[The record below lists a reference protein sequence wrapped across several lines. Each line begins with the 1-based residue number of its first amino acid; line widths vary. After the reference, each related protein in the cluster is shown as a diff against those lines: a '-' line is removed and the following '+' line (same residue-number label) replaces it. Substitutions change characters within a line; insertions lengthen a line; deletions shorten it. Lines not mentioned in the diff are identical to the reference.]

1 MIRRSDRAGKPY
13 SRPDGSVA
21 AHGMIPLQFGCAALT
36 SSICPMEDA
45 CFATFLI
52 DHSHHRGPMRR
63 AAIPTRAL
71 SCALI
76 GLLFASCDTVYM
88 GAMEKMGYAKRDILS
103 SRVKAAR
110 DAQEEAK
117 QEIQSALEQFGK
129 VVNFSGGD
137 LEATYKKLSGELE
150 ASEDQAEAVR
160 KRIGD
165 VESVADAL
173 FKEWKTELDQYS
185 SKELRR
191 KSEDKY
197 TQTKARYGEMLA
209 AMKKAEQ
216 RIDPVLRPLRDQVL
230 YLKHNLNARALSSLK
245 GELVKVDAQVDQLV
259 KDMNRS
265 IAEADKF
272 IQNLEK
278 DAG

>member
-1 MIRRSDRAGKPY
+1 MRIAISLARFLP
-13 SRPDGSVA
+13 
-21 AHGMIPLQFGCAALT
+21 
-36 SSICPMEDA
+36 
-45 CFATFLI
+45 CF
-52 DHSHHRGPMRR
+52 
-63 AAIPTRAL
+63 L
-71 SCALI
+71 SCVMIAWMLP
-76 GLLFASCDTVYM
+76 GCDTLYM

-117 QEIQSALEQFGK
+117 QEIQSALDQFGK

-137 LEATYKKLSGELE
+137 LEDTYKKLNGELE
-150 ASEDQAEAVR
+150 SSEEQAETVR
-160 KRIGD
+160 KR
-165 VESVADAL
+165 
-173 FKEWKTELDQYS
+173 
-185 SKELRR
+185 
-191 KSEDKY
+191 KY
-197 TQTKARYGEMLA
+197 TQTKMRYGEMLA

-259 KDMNRS
+259 KEMNRS

-272 IQNLEK
+272 IQGLEK